1 MHCYFDNLITIA
13 KCFCKALRILQS
25 NAQVWGAGPS
35 SVFCSSVGVL
45 CTPQAQHRLSGL
57 LPELKKNARTCSN
70 STLFWRQR
78 LGCLSRLLAL
88 TTHQRSLFAD
98 EGEIGEK
105 RKEGKKKKRQQKTTL
120 LQTRWEHSTWPNQSI
135 TSVGRRCSTAVEQHT
150 ISQSIGHKHMVTN
163 QWHPEDLGGLSRALL
178 VHAWWLHNHTSFHSL
193 EDTNQHSNNLPWN
206 PPRRAY

>member
-45 CTPQAQHRLSGL
+45 CSPPSTTQTIWSFTRT
-57 LPELKKNARTCSN
+57 EKNARTRSN

-105 RKEGKKKKRQQKTTL
+105 RKEGKKKKPTKN
-120 LQTRWEHSTWPNQSI
+120 HI
-135 TSVGRRCSTAVEQHT
+135 TADQMGTF
-150 ISQSIGHKHMVTN
+150 HMTKPIN
-163 QWHPEDLGGLSRALL
+163 HLGGAQ
-178 VHAWWLHNHTSFHSL
+178 V
-193 EDTNQHSNNLPWN
+193 QHSRGATHHFTVYRAQTHGHQSMA
-206 PPRRAY
+206 PRGPGGALSSLTGPCLMTS